1 MSASKKFTT
10 VKKSTKKNGNVRA
23 AQFEDGDETAD
34 SHHFFA
40 ITGFPKASKRSEVV
54 EVSRELIRQLL
65 GEFSLEVHGVTTY
78 QDGGFAVAVKYFASQ
93 GEALESKVSE
103 VKGLFQ
109 FQGFV
114 LVPVIVED
122 QFATQ
127 FAMPASTTAAP
138 KTSAKRSAST
148 DLSKSPTV
156 DEFIGNTP
164 SGALPAVQPLPGF
177 TAVADVAGAGANV
190 IINTIP
196 EAEIVAAQAHAGM
209 AVDND
214 DDDTVS
220 EASEVEGDV
229 SLKDVMRNI
238 NTLKKQ
244 QKQDTKR
251 TREKTRVMIAEAID
265 PVWDQMHKVHGTV
278 GELSRGA
285 VLQDNRIGK
294 LESELEALK
303 LVGAGGASS
312 DVTGN
317 PNPNDPGLRQIAFKE
332 FPNKST
338 IDERITAMKD
348 FMRVNFPEIQHGI
361 VDCFVNKEGEYTRN
375 GFIEVSDRRIVRRV
389 TTSAKDQKLQC
400 RFAEV
405 KIKPGTTAID
415 RNRNWALY
423 AAEDE
428 IKKVAGKRVVTLK
441 RAEGRGVYVD
451 GSRVFS
457 QEPRFARDGV
467 FHGEFQHLKLRK

>member
-1 MSASKKFTT
+1 M
-10 VKKSTKKNGNVRA
+10 
-23 AQFEDGDETAD
+23 
-34 SHHFFA
+34 
-40 ITGFPKASKRSEVV
+40 
-54 EVSRELIRQLL
+54 
-65 GEFSLEVHGVTTY
+65 
-78 QDGGFAVAVKYFASQ
+78 
-93 GEALESKVSE
+93 
-103 VKGLFQ
+103 
-109 FQGFV
+109 
-114 LVPVIVED
+114 
-122 QFATQ
+122 
-127 FAMPASTTAAP
+127 
-138 KTSAKRSAST
+138 
-148 DLSKSPTV
+148 
-156 DEFIGNTP
+156 
-164 SGALPAVQPLPGF
+164 
-177 TAVADVAGAGANV
+177 
-190 IINTIP
+190 
-196 EAEIVAAQAHAGM
+196 
-209 AVDND
+209 
-214 DDDTVS
+214 
-220 EASEVEGDV
+220 
-229 SLKDVMRNI
+229 
-238 NTLKKQ
+238 
-244 QKQDTKR
+244 
-251 TREKTRVMIAEAID
+251 
-265 PVWDQMHKVHGTV
+265 
-278 GELSRGA
+278 
-285 VLQDNRIGK
+285 LQDNRIGK

-332 FPNKST
+332 FPKKST

-428 IKKVAGKRVVTLK
+428 IKKVAGKRAVTLK